1 MIGLQ
6 KMTFSL
12 SFLAVSCGAAWLL
25 ADDSDRS
32 KVIDRFVTHVD
43 ESSSIDAAVKAN
55 VKAAVEQLARD
66 AETQADAIS
75 EGLMLAYEGYREA
88 LAAADADASA
98 SASQLK
104 PWIESKDPFLVADA
118 SFSLARVLVNAEQ
131 FEDSVPLLESV
142 AGPQAN
148 FTLHSGAA
156 TYYLGVAQARLLQN
170 QQAIDT
176 LGYFIQNYQDAPE
189 RLRVSAWRQMQEL
202 ATIAEGQLADAHQRM
217 DFSRRK
223 LDQEDSGEITQEQQG
238 KIVGILAKLISE
250 QEKKECSSCNSKKN
264 CQNESQSQAKK
275 PGKKPSDPQANK
287 SQQGGQSNN
296 PNGVAQRVYNDGPAS
311 PWSKL
316 RDRNRDPAYTAI
328 KDQLP
333 AKYREIVERY
343 TEKAQGGQPETGGSE

>member
-1 MIGLQ
+1 MIGLR
-6 KMTFSL
+6 KFKFSL
-12 SFLAVSCGAAWLL
+12 SFLAACCGATCLL
-25 ADDSDRS
+25 ASDNDQS
-32 KVIDRFVTHVD
+32 KIIDRFVAHID
-43 ESSSIDAAVKAN
+43 ESTNIDAATKSN
-55 VKAAVEQLARD
+55 VKAVVEKLAQD

-75 EGLMLAYEGYREA
+75 EGLMLAHKGYREA
-88 LAAADADASA
+88 LAAADADFSA
-98 SASQLK
+98 SATQLK
-104 PWIESKDPFLVADA
+104 PWIESKDPYLVADA
-118 SFSLARVLVNAEQ
+118 SFSLARVLVNAER
-131 FEDSVPLLESV
+131 FEDSVPLLELV

-176 LGYFIQNYQDAPE
+176 LSYFIQNYQDAPE

-217 DFSRRK
+217 EFSHRR
-223 LDQEDSGEITQEQQG
+223 LDQEDSGQPTQEQQG
-238 KIVGILAKLISE
+238 KIVGILAKLITE

-264 CQNESQSQAKK
+264 CQSESQGQAKK
-275 PGKKPSDPQANK
+275 PGKKDSDPQASK

-316 RDRNRDPAYTAI
+316 RDRSRDPAYSAI

-343 TEKAQGGQPETGGSE
+343 TEKAQGGQPITGGSE